1 MTIEFYPQLVIQVS
15 SEVYDIILAAE
26 YAVLNKKEDKLV
38 KKSLIRTK
46 CRVIRRFRM
55 YSYFEAADEVNIFVC
70 NDVSFVCSK

>member
-46 CRVIRRFRM
+46 CRIIRRFRM
-55 YSYFEAADEVNIFVC
+55 YSYFQGADELNIFVC